1 MRKIPSAA
9 GLSFVLAVGCA
20 RGQDV
25 KAAQAC
31 TQLGDA
37 AARLSCYDAAFG
49 AAKTPAGQPSGAV
62 KTDPL
67 AKFGDDGRLHT
78 EVKTDLPKNFTAQVQ
93 QVTPLANGLY
103 RLTLD
108 NGQVWTSTEADSALT
123 FKVNDR
129 VTISRML
136 LGRYEISLAGHATNV
151 SAKRIK

>member
-1 MRKIPSAA
+1 
-9 GLSFVLAVGCA
+9 VLARGCA

-31 TQLGDA
+31 TRLADD
-37 AARLSCYDAAFG
+37 AARLACFDAAFG
-49 AAKTPAGQPSGAV
+49 ALKPPTGQQSGAV
-62 KTDPL
+62 KSDPV

-78 EVKTDLPKNFTAQVQ
+78 DAKIDLPKNFTAQVR

-103 RLTLD
+103 RLNLD

-129 VTISRML
+129 VTISRMPF
-136 LGRYEISLAGHATNV
+136 GRYEISLAGHTTSVGATRM
-151 SAKRIK
+151 K